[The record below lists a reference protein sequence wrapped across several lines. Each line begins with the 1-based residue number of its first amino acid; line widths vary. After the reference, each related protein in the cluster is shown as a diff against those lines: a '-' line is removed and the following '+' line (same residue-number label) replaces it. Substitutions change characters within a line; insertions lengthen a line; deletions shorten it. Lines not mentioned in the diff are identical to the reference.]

1 MKTIFS
7 GLLAITILVFAACNS
22 NKQNNQHDHNMH
34 NDSTNHNKM
43 QMDTMKDMKH
53 DSMSEMNQK

>member
-1 MKTIFS
+1 MKKKLA
-7 GLLAITILVFAACNS
+7 GLLTITILVFAACNS
-22 NKQNNQHDHNMH
+22 NKQNKQHDHNMH

-53 DSMSEMNQK
+53 DSMSDMNQK